1 MTFISIEF
9 LLFFAI
15 IVFTY
20 YLIQHRLRWIL
31 LLVASYVFY
40 AILSIQFI
48 PLLLASTAFTYFTG
62 IIIEKQETKKQ
73 KKKVMLVGISVLLF
87 FLGWFK
93 YFNFVNDSLRAIAKY
108 MDWNYTVPYQEI
120 VLPLAISFYTFQAVS
135 YLVDIYYGKQRAERH
150 YGYFSIFFAFFPQ
163 LVAGPIERAK
173 KLLSQFKVE
182 HSFNYEN
189 INYGMKRIAWGFFK
203 KTLIADRLAPIVSS
217 VFDSPNPTG
226 SQIVLAT
233 ILFSIQLFADFSA
246 CSDIAIGCARMLGIN
261 LTENFKQPH
270 FAVSISDFWNRWHI
284 TLSTWLRDYVFI
296 PLCKGKKKRSEIYLA
311 ILITFLVSGI
321 WHGAAWNFVLWGLI
335 HGIYRVFGDYTKHFR
350 GKIASF
356 IRLDRSPV
364 LHKWVKISIT
374 FLLVCFSRVFF
385 RSDSVTH
392 AFENAQLFLTLSS
405 WRPSGMIKALEIYS
419 LLDLV
424 IFMFFFIIVQI
435 FQYIERRNTSTWKSL
450 SQRLIFTRFAFYIFI
465 ILSVLIFGVSGK
477 GFVYGGF

>member
-15 IVFTY
+15 VVFTY
-20 YLIQHRLRWIL
+20 YLIPHRLRWML
-31 LLVASYVFY
+31 LLVSSYVFY
-40 AILSIQFI
+40 GFLSFQFI
-48 PLLLASTAFTYFTG
+48 PLLLASTALTYFTG

-73 KKKVMLVGISVLLF
+73 KKKVMLAGISALLF

-93 YFNFVNDSLRAIAKY
+93 YFNFVNESFRAIAKY
-108 MDWNYTVPYQEI
+108 FDWNYNVPYQEI

-135 YLVDIYYGKQRAERH
+135 YLVDIYHGKQKAERH
-150 YGYFSIFFAFFPQ
+150 YGYFSIYFAFLPQ

-173 KLLSQFKVE
+173 KLLPQFKVE
-182 HSFNYEN
+182 HRLDFEN

-217 VFDSPNPTG
+217 VYDNPNPTG

-270 FAVSISDFWNRWHI
+270 FAVSISDFWSRWHI
-284 TLSTWLRDYVFI
+284 TLSTWLRDYIFV
-296 PLCKGKKKRSEIYLA
+296 PLCKGKKKRSEIYIA
-311 ILITFLVSGI
+311 IVITFLVSGI
-321 WHGAAWNFVLWGLI
+321 WHGAAWTFVLWGLI
-335 HGIYRVFGDYTKHFR
+335 HGFYRVFGDYTKNYR
-350 GKIASF
+350 EKIASF
-356 IRLDRSPV
+356 ILLNRVPE
-364 LHKWVKISIT
+364 LHKWYKIAIT

-385 RSDSVTH
+385 RSDSVTQ
-392 AFENAQLFLTLSS
+392 AFENAKLFLSISS
-405 WRPSGMIKALEIYS
+405 WNPSGIIDAFEIFTLLNLMIFI
-419 LLDLV
+419 
-424 IFMFFFIIVQI
+424 FFFIISQL
-435 FQYIERRNTSTWKSL
+435 FQYIERKNVSTWKVL
-450 SQRLIFTRFAFYIFI
+450 SQRSVFARLAFYVFI
-465 ILSVLIFGVSGK
+465 IFSVLVFGISGN

>member
-9 LLFFAI
+9 LLFLAI

-20 YLIQHRLRWIL
+20 YLIPHRLRWIL

-40 AILSIQFI
+40 ATLSIQFI

-62 IIIEKQETKKQ
+62 IVIEKQETRKQ

-93 YFNFVNDSLRAIAKY
+93 YFNFVNDSLRAIAEY
-108 MDWNYTVPYQEI
+108 VGWNYTVPYQEI

-135 YLVDIYYGKQRAERH
+135 YLVDIYYGKQKAERH
-150 YGYFSIFFAFFPQ
+150 YGYFSIYFAFFPQ

-173 KLLSQFKVE
+173 KLLPQFKVE
-182 HSFNYEN
+182 QNFNYEN
-189 INYGMKRIAWGFFK
+189 LTYGMKRIAWGFFK

-217 VFDSPNPTG
+217 VFDSPNPIG

-233 ILFSIQLFADFSA
+233 ILFSLQLFADFSA

-270 FAVSISDFWNRWHI
+270 FAVSISDFWSRWHI
-284 TLSTWLRDYVFI
+284 TLSTWLRDYIFI

-311 ILITFLVSGI
+311 IVITFLVSGI

-335 HGIYRVFGDYTKHFR
+335 HGFYRVFGDYTKHSR
-350 GKIASF
+350 EKMASF
-356 IRLDRSPV
+356 IQLDRSPV
-364 LHKWVKISIT
+364 LHKWVKIAIT

-392 AFENAQLFLTLSS
+392 AFENAQLFLTINS
-405 WRPSGMIKALEIYS
+405 WRPSEIVKAFEIFP

-424 IFMFFFIIVQI
+424 IFIFFFIIVQI
-435 FQYIERRNTSTWKSL
+435 FQYIERKNVSTWEWL
-450 SQRLIFTRFAFYIFI
+450 SQRSIFARFAFYIFI
-465 ILSVLIFGVSGK
+465 IVSVLIFGVSGN

>member
-20 YLIQHRLRWIL
+20 YLIPHRLRWIL
-31 LLVASYVFY
+31 LLAASYVFY
-40 AILSIQFI
+40 AYLSIQFI

-62 IIIEKQETKKQ
+62 IIIEKQETRKQ

-135 YLVDIYYGKQRAERH
+135 YLVDIYYGKQKAERH

-173 KLLSQFKVE
+173 KLLPQFKVE
-182 HSFNYEN
+182 QNLNYEN
-189 INYGMKRIAWGFFK
+189 LSYGMKRIAWGFFK

-270 FAVSISDFWNRWHI
+270 FAVSISDFWSRWHI
-284 TLSTWLRDYVFI
+284 TLSTWLRDYIFV
-296 PLCKGKKKRSEIYLA
+296 PLCKGKKKRSDIYLA
-311 ILITFLVSGI
+311 IVITFLVSGI

-335 HGIYRVFGDYTKHFR
+335 HGFYRVFGDYTKHFR
-350 GKIASF
+350 EKMASF
-356 IRLDRSPV
+356 IQLDRSPV
-364 LHKWVKISIT
+364 LHKWVKIAIT

-392 AFENAQLFLTLSS
+392 AFENAQLFLTINS
-405 WRPSGMIKALEIYS
+405 WRPSGIVKAFEIFS

-424 IFMFFFIIVQI
+424 IFIFFFIIVQI
-435 FQYIERRNTSTWKSL
+435 FQYIERKNVSTWEWL
-450 SQRLIFTRFAFYIFI
+450 SQRSIFARFAFYILI
-465 ILSVLIFGVSGK
+465 IVSVLIFGVSGK

>member
-9 LLFFAI
+9 LLFLAI
-15 IVFTY
+15 TVFIH
-20 YLIQHRLRWIL
+20 YLIPHRFRWIL
-31 LLVASYVFY
+31 LVVASYVFY
-40 AILSIQFI
+40 ASVSIQFV

-62 IIIEKQETKKQ
+62 MIIEKQETKT
-73 KKKVMLVGISVLLF
+73 KKKKAMLGGIFVLLF

-93 YFNFVNDSLRAIAKY
+93 YFNFVNDSLRAMANF
-108 MDWNYTVPYQEI
+108 MDWNYTMPYQEI

-135 YLVDIYYGKQRAERH
+135 YLVDIFYGKQKAERH
-150 YGYFSIFFAFFPQ
+150 YGYFSVYFAFFPQ

-173 KLLSQFKVE
+173 KLLPQVKVE
-182 HSFNYEN
+182 QSLNHEN
-189 INYGMKRIAWGFFK
+189 LVYGMKRIAWGFFK

-217 VFDSPNPTG
+217 VYDSPNPTG

-246 CSDIAIGCARMLGIN
+246 CSDIAIGSARMLGIK

-284 TLSTWLRDYVFI
+284 TLSTWLRDYIFF
-296 PLCKGKKKRSEIYLA
+296 PLCKGKKKRSEIYFA
-311 ILITFLVSGI
+311 IVITFLVSGI
-321 WHGAAWNFVLWGLI
+321 WHGAAWTFVLWGLI
-335 HGIYRVFGDYTKHFR
+335 HGFYRVFGDATKSYR
-350 GKIASF
+350 ESAASF

-364 LHKWVKISIT
+364 LHKWVKIAIT

-385 RSDSVTH
+385 RSDSVAQ
-392 AFENAQLFLTLSS
+392 AFENAKLFLTISS
-405 WRPSGMIKALEIYS
+405 WSPLGMAEAFKIFS

-424 IFMFFFIIVQI
+424 IFIFFFIILQL
-435 FQYIERRNTSTWKSL
+435 FQYIERNHVSTWEFL
-450 SQRLIFTRFAFYIFI
+450 SKHSIFNRFAFYIFL
-465 ILSVLIFGVSGK
+465 ILSVLIFGASGN